1 MFIGREEGP
10 GSSFSCTS
18 QESTFFLAQIGCR
31 AARSSVLQVETL
43 LPHRRQLCRCHAL
56 RHFDLLFAA
65 VFKIIF
71 PSHILPWMLLKSA
84 SPHTCHTEQG
94 TPSTSLLCKKW
105 FRRYRRQNLAVVLVF
120 ITTLEGSF
128 RYYLILG
135 EGANRMQE
143 NITSATWSFNL
154 NAQNLH
160 VDIQSSDKN
169 LILF

>member
-31 AARSSVLQVETL
+31 AARSSALQVETL

-94 TPSTSLLCKKW
+94 TPSTSLLCKK
-105 FRRYRRQNLAVVLVF
+105 LSD
-120 ITTLEGSF
+120 LEGTEDKTLQLYWFSLQLQKDPSDITLSLVKELTGC
-128 RYYLILG
+128 RKTSLQRHDPLI
-135 EGANRMQE
+135 
-143 NITSATWSFNL
+143 
-154 NAQNLH
+154 
-160 VDIQSSDKN
+160 
-169 LILF
+169 